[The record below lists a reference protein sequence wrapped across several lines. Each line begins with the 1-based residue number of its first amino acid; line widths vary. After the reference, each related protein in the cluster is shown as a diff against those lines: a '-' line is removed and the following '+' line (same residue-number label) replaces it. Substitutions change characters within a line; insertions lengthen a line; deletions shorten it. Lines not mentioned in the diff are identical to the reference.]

1 MYSRRS
7 GRVAPVVPAA
17 GPLLVGL
24 AALVVVAGCTSSGGA
39 ASGRVTRA
47 TTPAATQASTAPAA
61 SQGTWRPIAAPP
73 IPPAGGMA
81 AAWTGRQL
89 VVWGGGPSGTGN
101 WEASDDGAAYDP
113 AADRWE
119 VLPTAPVPGRL
130 GASAVWSGRE
140 VLFWGGQTGPA
151 AVAADGAAYDPAAHR
166 WRTLPP
172 APIGGRSQHQAVWTG
187 QEMVVWGGIRTCC
200 PVDGVTHDPAAAA
213 YDPAGNRWR
222 RLAAV
227 PAPWSGDGG
236 GAATVAAG
244 VVPYVWRAGRL
255 AGYGAAADR
264 WTETPG
270 LPGRPAGPGATVA
283 LATGDG
289 NELFAWTGGA
299 GHPLEGLALRPP
311 GPTVRTVAPLDAQT
325 GSALVAAGPHRLF
338 AAAGQSARILEY
350 RIGEDRWSE
359 LPLAPVPTRSGA
371 VLAWT
376 GSELLYWGGNGDEG
390 PEMDG
395 AAWRPS
401 GP

>member
-24 AALVVVAGCTSSGGA
+24 AAFMVVAGCTSSGGA

-47 TTPAATQASTAPAA
+47 TAPAATQASTA
-61 SQGTWRPIAAPP
+61 
-73 IPPAGGMA
+73 
-81 AAWTGRQL
+81 
-89 VVWGGGPSGTGN
+89 
-101 WEASDDGAAYDP
+101 
-113 AADRWE
+113 
-119 VLPTAPVPGRL
+119 
-130 GASAVWSGRE
+130 
-140 VLFWGGQTGPA
+140 PA

-187 QEMVVWGGIRTCC
+187 QEMLVWGGIRTCC

-311 GPTVRTVAPLDAQT
+311 GPTVRTDAPLDAQT

-338 AAAGQSARILEY
+338 A
-350 RIGEDRWSE
+350 
-359 LPLAPVPTRSGA
+359 
-371 VLAWT
+371 
-376 GSELLYWGGNGDEG
+376 
-390 PEMDG
+390 
-395 AAWRPS
+395 
-401 GP
+401 